1 MYTSAE
7 LQLLRNADPGAVLP
21 GIDTPEGNPLPVA
34 ALTPA
39 SKITQNQSAPYFYD
53 PATNAVV
60 VKQDGAVL
68 SGINFGTASVAIAA
82 NNVTVKDCTFQA
94 GPNGWYCVQ
103 QYETVSGAVVQQ
115 CTFNGGSAS
124 DPLRLAAF
132 VSSPTKI
139 SVLNNRFIN
148 APGDAV
154 DLENGVVSGNYFS
167 GAGYSSTLE
176 HPDMIW
182 VGATTGPVS
191 ITNNF
196 IDATYATGATA
207 FNNGGV
213 NSAVRIT
220 AEQGNTS
227 NVSVTGNVLLGG
239 TYTVCPGVNPSAK
252 DPGTFSNINI
262 SNNYVGFGLS
272 GAFGPGAG
280 PATTLRGNVIFDY
293 TNPIYSTTAWAAY
306 TASSVRTANH
316 ISSTSDGIGAT
327 TANLLSA
334 GSAVGPAT
342 AHFVS
347 STGGAIGAPSSGS
360 TTLYGAGYKV
370 LLYGGANENV
380 FVGGAGVQWPV
391 GGAGANIFTY
401 LAISDSM
408 PIYHD
413 GIQNFDSAKD
423 VIDVS
428 RIDANLTAPGV
439 QNFTFI
445 GTAPFSGS
453 GAQLRYQ
460 QDPTNNA
467 TYVEATLAG
476 NSAPDLYIQLGGL
489 QTLTAANFA
498 LTAAQSATDFANGAA
513 LTVSRSET
521 TTGGLVYSYS
531 NVRGRAYTSYQALY
545 SGSVNDLADD
555 LNLSSTTNEL
565 DLHSPSLTIARGSG
579 AETVTSGTTSYS
591 LAYRPTETINAS
603 AAGSETFQLGAGSG
617 NETIKGFNGSGA
629 NADTI
634 QFATSA
640 FSYLYPGMTQAQ
652 DLAAVLVHA
661 SSSSAGLTIT
671 DSANDKVTFS
681 GLTASALADSGSNI
695 RFV

>member
-21 GIDTPEGNPLPVA
+21 GVDTPEGNPLPVA
-34 ALTPA
+34 SLTPA
-39 SKITQNQSAPYFYD
+39 SQITQNQSAPYFYD
-53 PATNAVV
+53 PVSNTVV

-94 GPNGWYCVQ
+94 GSNEWYCVE

-124 DPLRLAAF
+124 NLLPLAAF
-132 VSSPTKI
+132 VSSSTQI
-139 SVLNNRFIN
+139 SVLNNSFLN
-148 APGDAV
+148 APSDAV

-167 GAGYSSTLE
+167 GAGYSSSGL

-272 GAFGPGAG
+272 GAFLPGAG
-280 PATTLRGNVIFDY
+280 PATTLSGNVIFDY

-306 TASSVRTANH
+306 TAS
-316 ISSTSDGIGAT
+316 
-327 TANLLSA
+327 
-334 GSAVGPAT
+334 GPAT
-342 AHFVS
+342 ANLIS
-347 STGGAIGAPSSGS
+347 STGGTIGAPSSGS

-401 LAISDSM
+401 LAISDST
-408 PIYHD
+408 PIYPD

-460 QDPTNNA
+460 QDPTKNA

-531 NVRGRAYTSYQALY
+531 NVKGRAYTSYQALY

-661 SSSSAGLTIT
+661 SSSSVGLTI
-671 DSANDKVTFS
+671 AEL
-681 GLTASALADSGSNI
+681 GQ
-695 RFV
+695 